1 MRRTMD
7 VVDEVVQLMFS
18 QKFGTFAGDGMGFE
32 EMEERINGWRG
43 GKGKERKLLG
53 IETTARC

>member
-1 MRRTMD
+1 MD

>member
-1 MRRTMD
+1 MD

-32 EMEERINGWRG
+32 EMEEDKWMEGRE
-43 GKGKERKLLG
+43 GKGEKTFGNRDHCSLL
-53 IETTARC
+53 IS